1 MQEVNLPRHVIETFE
16 EKWARKLQQ
25 EAPAWRSARSPA
37 RSGTDSGTDSGVP
50 VARRSRRPRFA
61 AGVSFGEIMPAR
73 LSEEADRA
81 GTCHP
86 LSNRPS
92 HPVQHKTAA
101 GHACRRRLS
110 SEG

>member
-25 EAPAWRSARSPA
+25 EAPAWRSAMSPA
-37 RSGTDSGTDSGVP
+37 RSRTDSGVP

-61 AGVSFGEIMPAR
+61 AGVSSGEIMPAR

-86 LSNRPS
+86 ERIFWPLRARGSRS
-92 HPVQHKTAA
+92 FPVRSSGTA
-101 GHACRRRLS
+101 
-110 SEG
+110 